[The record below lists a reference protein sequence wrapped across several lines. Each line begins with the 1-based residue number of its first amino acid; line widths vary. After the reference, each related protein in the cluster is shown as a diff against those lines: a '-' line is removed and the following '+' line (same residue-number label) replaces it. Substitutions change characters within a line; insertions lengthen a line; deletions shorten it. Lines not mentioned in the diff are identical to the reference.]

1 MFDSSLIKAV
11 LMTAMIDFQ
20 ETMLIFFTIFH
31 FFAMS
36 SVCSNP
42 IMLVAITNIIQIC
55 SGRNSIKVNQEKT
68 PFHFFQRKNKNIKKT
83 Q

>member
-1 MFDSSLIKAV
+1 
-11 LMTAMIDFQ
+11 MIDFQ

-42 IMLVAITNIIQIC
+42 IMLVAITNIIQKY
-55 SGRNSIKVNQEKT
+55 SIKDNQEKT
-68 PFHFFQRKNKNIKKT
+68 TIQFFH
-83 Q
+83 

>member
-1 MFDSSLIKAV
+1 
-11 LMTAMIDFQ
+11 MTAMIDFQ

-42 IMLVAITNIIQIC
+42 IMLVAITHIIHKC
-55 SGRNSIKVNQEKT
+55 SGENLIKDNQEKT
-68 PFHFFQRKNKNIKKT
+68 PFKKCPCLDGGRTMNQIFFSYQMN
-83 Q
+83 QA